1 MSPTKKAFGLDFNL
15 YLGDPD
21 DGVEQ
26 VTSAEALSKIDS
38 YKDQLP
44 FDDGVYG
51 CLTLEVGAK
60 SVLDAIPDP
69 IAKMLISLVRVLPY
83 VLEGEPETALMQESE
98 HGFLLEPNGE
108 NVLFSVFS
116 GSDAYEPD
124 DYLVEAESL
133 PLLEFGDQ
141 MIKMSQRLVDI
152 FKKHDGESRDS
163 EAIEDLEQ
171 VLDVA
176 QDAVKS
182 ARLKDEHGIRHH

>member
-1 MSPTKKAFGLDFNL
+1 MSPTKKAFGLDFSL

-21 DGVEQ
+21 DDAEQ
-26 VTSAEALSKIDS
+26 VASAIVLSEFDS
-38 YKDQLP
+38 YKDRLP
-44 FDDGVYG
+44 FDDGIYG
-51 CLTLEVGAK
+51 CLTLEVAGVA
-60 SVLDAIPDP
+60 VLEPIPDP
-69 IAKMLISLVRVLPY
+69 IAKILISLVRVLPY

-124 DYLVEAESL
+124 DYLVEAKSL
-133 PLLEFGDQ
+133 PLLDFGEQ
-141 MIKMSQRLVDI
+141 LIKMGQRLVDI
-152 FKKHDGESRDS
+152 FKKYDGEARDS
-163 EAIEDLEQ
+163 EALEDLEQ

-176 QDAVKS
+176 RDSVKS

>member
-1 MSPTKKAFGLDFNL
+1 MSPAKKAFGLDFSL

-26 VTSAEALSKIDS
+26 VASADILGNLDS
-38 YKDQLP
+38 YKDRLP
-44 FDDGVYG
+44 FDEGLYG
-51 CLTLEVGAK
+51 CLTLEVGSKA
-60 SVLDAIPDP
+60 VLDPIPDP

-116 GSDAYEPD
+116 GSDAYEPE

-133 PLLEFGDQ
+133 PLLEFGEQ
-141 MIKMSQRLVDI
+141 LVKLGQCLVDI
-152 FKKHDGESRDS
+152 FKKFDGEARDA
-163 EAIEDLEQ
+163 EALEDLEQ
-171 VLDVA
+171 ILDVA